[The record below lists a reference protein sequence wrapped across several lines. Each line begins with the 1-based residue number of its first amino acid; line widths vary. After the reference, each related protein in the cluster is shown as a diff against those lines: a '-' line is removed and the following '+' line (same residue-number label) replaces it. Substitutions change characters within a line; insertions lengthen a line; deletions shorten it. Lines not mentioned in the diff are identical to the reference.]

1 MIHLWKTH
9 PETRMKG
16 IIPILWTLLWLPL
29 VFLGA
34 ALFFIGVLL
43 MSGPTEA
50 RWRWKDLF

>member
-1 MIHLWKTH
+1 MIYLWKTH

-16 IIPILWTLLWLPL
+16 LIPILWTLLWLPL
-29 VFLGA
+29 VFVGA
-34 ALFFIGVLL
+34 ALFFIGVLF